1 MVNDSTDNQALDTNM
16 LLDYANKLGFTPSNI
31 CLFDCGYRKLNHSN
45 FELFLDVGKIGPD
58 YQPGHAHSDT
68 LSFILY
74 YKQNPIIVDTG
85 ISTYEKNQTRFTERS
100 TASHNTVMVN
110 DIEQSDVWGGFR
122 VGRRAEC
129 FIVNDTMNAVKARH
143 NGYDK
148 FGFSHSRTWKFN
160 DSNLLI
166 TDTVEGENISS
177 KAYFHLA
184 KGINPEILD
193 KKNILIGLLN
203 LRFLQDVVIKI
214 DDYNLCLG
222 FNKTHKAKKIV
233 IKFTN
238 KLDTI
243 ISPN

>member
-1 MVNDSTDNQALDTNM
+1 
-16 LLDYANKLGFTPSNI
+16 
-31 CLFDCGYRKLNHSN
+31 
-45 FELFLDVGKIGPD
+45 
-58 YQPGHAHSDT
+58 
-68 LSFILY
+68 
-74 YKQNPIIVDTG
+74 
-85 ISTYEKNQTRFTERS
+85 
-100 TASHNTVMVN
+100 MVN

-129 FIVNDTMNAVKARH
+129 VIEIDSKTTLRARH
-143 NGYDK
+143 NGYEK
-148 FGFSHSRTWKFN
+148 FGYSHSRTWEFN
-160 DSNLLI
+160 DNSLFI
-166 TDTVEGENISS
+166 TDIVEGKNVSS

-222 FNKTHKAKKIV
+222 FNKTHTAKKIV
-233 IKFTN
+233 IEFTN

-243 ISPN
+243 ISPQ